1 MQKKISLLKNKNFDF
16 GLVGLGV
23 MGRNFI
29 LNVAENG
36 YSCIGLSSNIESI
49 KILRKEGKDFNVDG
63 TQSAKEFL
71 ISLNRPRKIMLLVP
85 AGEPVDSTINRF
97 LPYLDDG
104 DMIIDGGNSHYD
116 DTERRY
122 KYLKD
127 KKIKFIG
134 AGVSGGSKGARFG
147 PSIMPGGD
155 KDSYEIIKP
164 IFESV
169 SAKINGE
176 PCVTYLGNTSSG
188 HYVKMIHNGI
198 EYGIMQLISE
208 SYHILKN
215 GLKKENFDI
224 YNTFKKWNKGMLNSY
239 LIEITRDI
247 FNVKDKNS
255 DNYLIDLI
263 LDKAK
268 QKGTG
273 KWTSQS
279 AMDFGISIPTIDSS
293 VSMRIISSFKDTRV
307 RAEKIYAKKTVSSSS
322 SIKTEDIENALKF
335 SFIITF
341 AQGLSQLKVV
351 SEEKSYNLNYEKI
364 CKIWRGGCII
374 RAKMLDDFMRAYNK
388 NSSLE
393 NLIFDKNISEII
405 KETDSSIRKVLI
417 FCIEN
422 NIPSH
427 ALFSSLSYYDSL
439 KSSILPMNLI
449 QAQRDYFGE
458 HTYERIDKEG
468 FFHTD
473 WENN

>member
-1 MQKKISLLKNKNFDF
+1 MKNKKFDF

-29 LNVAENG
+29 LNIAENG
-36 YSCIGLSSNIESI
+36 FSCIGLSSSIESI
-49 KILRKEGKDFNVDG
+49 KILRKEGKDFIVDG
-63 TQSAKEFL
+63 TQSEKEFL
-71 ISLNRPRKIMLLVP
+71 NSLSRPRKVMLLVP
-85 AGEPVDSTINRF
+85 AGEPVDSTIKKF
-97 LPYLDDG
+97 LPYLDKD
-104 DMIIDGGNSHYD
+104 DIIIDGGNSHYD

-122 KYLKD
+122 KYLKE
-127 KKIKFIG
+127 KNIKFIG

-169 SAKINGE
+169 SAKVKGE

-215 GLKKENFDI
+215 GLNKENIEI
-224 YNTFKKWNKGMLNSY
+224 YNTFKKWNDGMLNSY
-239 LIEITRDI
+239 LVEITRDV
-247 FNVKDKNS
+247 FKVKDENS

-279 AMDFGISIPTIDSS
+279 AMDFGVSIPTIDSS
-293 VSMRIISSFKDTRV
+293 VSMRIISSFKETRIK
-307 RAEKIYAKKTVSSSS
+307 AQKLYSKKIISPTS
-322 SIKTEDIENALKF
+322 SIKSDDIEKALIF

-341 AQGLSQLKVV
+341 AQGLSQLKIV

-374 RAKMLDDFMRAYNK
+374 RAQLLEGFMQAYRK
-388 NSSLE
+388 NSSLD
-393 NLIFDKNISEII
+393 NLIFDENISEII
-405 KETDSSIRKVLI
+405 NKTVLSIRKVSI
-417 FCIEN
+417 YCIEN

-427 ALFSSLSYYDSL
+427 ALLSSLSYFDSI
-439 KSSILPMNLI
+439 KSSMLPMNLI

-468 FFHTD
+468 LFHTD
-473 WENN
+473 WEK

>member
-1 MQKKISLLKNKNFDF
+1 MKNKKFDF

-36 YSCIGLSSNIESI
+36 FSCIGLSSSIESI
-49 KILRKEGKDFNVDG
+49 KILRKEGKDFIVDG
-63 TQSAKEFL
+63 TQSEKEFL
-71 ISLNRPRKIMLLVP
+71 NSLSRPRKVMLLVP
-85 AGEPVDSTINRF
+85 AGEPVDSTIKKF
-97 LPYLDDG
+97 LPYLDKD
-104 DMIIDGGNSHYD
+104 DIIIDGGNSHYN

-122 KYLKD
+122 RYLKE
-127 KKIKFIG
+127 KNIKFIG

-164 IFESV
+164 IFENV
-169 SAKINGE
+169 SAKVKGE

-215 GLKKENFDI
+215 GLNKENI
-224 YNTFKKWNKGMLNSY
+224 EIHNTFKKWNDGMLNSY
-239 LIEITRDI
+239 LVEITRDV
-247 FNVKDKNS
+247 FKVKDEKS

-279 AMDFGISIPTIDSS
+279 AMDFGVSIPTIDSS
-293 VSMRIISSFKDTRV
+293 VSMRIISSFKETRV
-307 RAEKIYAKKTVSSSS
+307 KAQKLYSKKIISSTS
-322 SIKTEDIENALKF
+322 SIKSDDIEKALIF
-335 SFIITF
+335 SFVITF

-374 RAKMLDDFMRAYNK
+374 RAQLLEDFMQAYRK
-388 NSSLE
+388 NSSLD
-393 NLIFDKNISEII
+393 NLIFDDNISEII
-405 KETDSSIRKVLI
+405 NKTVLSMRKVSI
-417 FCIEN
+417 YCIEN

-427 ALFSSLSYYDSL
+427 ALLSSLSYFDSI
-439 KSSILPMNLI
+439 KSSMLPMNLI

-468 FFHTD
+468 LFHTD
-473 WENN
+473 WEKK

>member
-1 MQKKISLLKNKNFDF
+1 MKNKKFDF

-36 YSCIGLSSNIESI
+36 FSCIGLSSSIESI
-49 KILRKEGKDFNVDG
+49 KILRKEGKDFIVDG
-63 TQSAKEFL
+63 TQSEKEFL
-71 ISLNRPRKIMLLVP
+71 NSLSRPRKVMLLVP
-85 AGEPVDSTINRF
+85 AGEPVDSTIKK
-97 LPYLDDG
+97 LQPYLNKDDI
-104 DMIIDGGNSHYD
+104 IIDGGNSHYD

-122 KYLKD
+122 KYLKE
-127 KKIKFIG
+127 KNIKFIG

-169 SAKINGE
+169 SAKVKGE

-215 GLKKENFDI
+215 GLNKENIEI
-224 YNTFKKWNKGMLNSY
+224 YNTFKKWNDGMLNSY
-239 LIEITRDI
+239 LVEITRDV
-247 FNVKDKNS
+247 FKVKDEKS
-255 DNYLIDLI
+255 ENYLIDLI

-279 AMDFGISIPTIDSS
+279 AMDFGVSIPTIDSS
-293 VSMRIISSFKDTRV
+293 VSMRIISSFKETRIK
-307 RAEKIYAKKTVSSSS
+307 AQKLYSKKIISPTS
-322 SIKTEDIENALKF
+322 SIKSDDIEKALIF

-341 AQGLSQLKVV
+341 AQGLSQLKIV

-374 RAKMLDDFMRAYNK
+374 RAQLLEGFMQAYRK
-388 NSSLE
+388 NSSLD
-393 NLIFDKNISEII
+393 NLIFDENISEII
-405 KETDSSIRKVLI
+405 NKTVLSIRKVSI
-417 FCIEN
+417 YCIEN

-427 ALFSSLSYYDSL
+427 ALLSSLSYFDSI
-439 KSSILPMNLI
+439 KSSMLPMNLI

-468 FFHTD
+468 LFHTD
-473 WENN
+473 WEK

>member
-1 MQKKISLLKNKNFDF
+1 MKNKKFDF

-29 LNVAENG
+29 LNIAENG
-36 YSCIGLSSNIESI
+36 FSCIGLSSSIESI
-49 KILRKEGKDFNVDG
+49 KILRKEGKDFIVDG
-63 TQSAKEFL
+63 TQSEKEFL
-71 ISLNRPRKIMLLVP
+71 NSLSRPRKVMLLVP
-85 AGEPVDSTINRF
+85 AGEPVDSTIKKF
-97 LPYLDDG
+97 LPYLDKD
-104 DMIIDGGNSHYD
+104 DIIIDGGNSHYD

-122 KYLKD
+122 KYLKE
-127 KKIKFIG
+127 KNIKFIG

-169 SAKINGE
+169 SAKVKGE

-215 GLKKENFDI
+215 GLNKENIEI
-224 YNTFKKWNKGMLNSY
+224 YNTFKKWNDGMLNSY
-239 LIEITRDI
+239 LVEITRDV
-247 FNVKDKNS
+247 FKVKDENS

-279 AMDFGISIPTIDSS
+279 AMDFGVSIPTIDSS
-293 VSMRIISSFKDTRV
+293 VSMRIISSFKETRIK
-307 RAEKIYAKKTVSSSS
+307 AQKLYSKKIISPTS
-322 SIKTEDIENALKF
+322 SIKSDDIEKALIF

-341 AQGLSQLKVV
+341 AQGLSQLKIV

-374 RAKMLDDFMRAYNK
+374 RAQLLEGFMQAYRK
-388 NSSLE
+388 NSSLD
-393 NLIFDKNISEII
+393 NLIFDENISEII
-405 KETDSSIRKVLI
+405 NKTALSIRKVSI
-417 FCIEN
+417 YCIEN

-427 ALFSSLSYYDSL
+427 ALLSSLSYFDSI
-439 KSSILPMNLI
+439 KSSMLPMNLI

-468 FFHTD
+468 LFHTD
-473 WENN
+473 WEK

>member
-1 MQKKISLLKNKNFDF
+1 MKNKKFDF

-29 LNVAENG
+29 LNIAENG
-36 YSCIGLSSNIESI
+36 FSCIGLSSSIESI
-49 KILRKEGKDFNVDG
+49 KILRKEGKDFIVDG
-63 TQSAKEFL
+63 TQSEKEFL
-71 ISLNRPRKIMLLVP
+71 NSLSRPRKVMLLVP
-85 AGEPVDSTINRF
+85 AGEPVDSTIKKF
-97 LPYLDDG
+97 LPYLDKD
-104 DMIIDGGNSHYD
+104 DIIIDGGNSHYD

-122 KYLKD
+122 TYLKE
-127 KKIKFIG
+127 KNIKFIG

-169 SAKINGE
+169 SAKVKGE

-215 GLKKENFDI
+215 GLNKENIEI
-224 YNTFKKWNKGMLNSY
+224 YNTFKKWNDGMLNSY
-239 LIEITRDI
+239 LVEITRDV
-247 FNVKDKNS
+247 FKVKDENS

-279 AMDFGISIPTIDSS
+279 AMDFGVSIPTIDSS
-293 VSMRIISSFKDTRV
+293 VSMRIISSFKETRIK
-307 RAEKIYAKKTVSSSS
+307 AQKLYSKKIISPTS
-322 SIKTEDIENALKF
+322 SIKSDDIEKALIF

-341 AQGLSQLKVV
+341 AQGLSQLKIV

-374 RAKMLDDFMRAYNK
+374 RAQLLEGFMQAYRK
-388 NSSLE
+388 NSSLD
-393 NLIFDKNISEII
+393 NLIFDENISEII
-405 KETDSSIRKVLI
+405 NKTALSIRKVSI
-417 FCIEN
+417 YCIEN

-427 ALFSSLSYYDSL
+427 ALLSSLSYFDSI
-439 KSSILPMNLI
+439 KSSMLPMNLI

-468 FFHTD
+468 LFHTD
-473 WENN
+473 WEK

>member
-1 MQKKISLLKNKNFDF
+1 MKNNNFDF

-36 YSCIGLSSNIESI
+36 YSCLGLSSSIESI
-49 KILRKEGKDFNVDG
+49 KILRKEGQDYNVDG
-63 TQSAKEFL
+63 TQSVKEFL
-71 ISLNRPRKIMLLVP
+71 NYLNRPRKIMLLVP
-85 AGEPVDSTINRF
+85 AGEPVDSTIKRF
-97 LPYLDDG
+97 LPYLDDN
-104 DMIIDGGNSHYD
+104 DLIIDGGNSHYD

-122 KYLKD
+122 KYLKE
-127 KKIKFIG
+127 KKIRFIG
-134 AGVSGGSKGARFG
+134 SGVSGGSKGARFG

-155 KDSYEIIKP
+155 KDAYEVIKP

-176 PCVTYLGNTSSG
+176 PCVSYLGNTSSG

-215 GLKKENFDI
+215 GLRKENIDI
-224 YNTFKKWNKGMLNSY
+224 YNAFEKWNNGTLNSY
-239 LIEITRDI
+239 LVEITRDI
-247 FNVKDKNS
+247 FKVKDKNS

-293 VSMRIISSFKDTRV
+293 VSMRIISSFKETRV
-307 RAEKIYAKKTVSSSS
+307 KAEKLYSGNKIITSNSSLE
-322 SIKTEDIENALKF
+322 TDDIEKALIF

-341 AQGLSQLKVV
+341 AQGLSQLKIV

-374 RAKMLDDFMRAYNK
+374 RAKLLEDFMQAYKK

-393 NLIFDKNISEII
+393 NLIFDENISKII
-405 KETDSSIRKVLI
+405 KKTVLSIRKVSI
-417 FCIEN
+417 YCIEN

-427 ALFSSLSYYDSL
+427 ALLSSLSYFDSL
-439 KSSILPMNLI
+439 KSSMLPMNLI

-473 WENN
+473 WESN

>member
-1 MQKKISLLKNKNFDF
+1 MKNKKFDF

-29 LNVAENG
+29 LNIAENG
-36 YSCIGLSSNIESI
+36 FSCIGLSSSIESI
-49 KILRKEGKDFNVDG
+49 KILRKEGKDFIVDG
-63 TQSAKEFL
+63 TQSEKEFL
-71 ISLNRPRKIMLLVP
+71 NSLSRPRKVMLLVP
-85 AGEPVDSTINRF
+85 AGEPVDSTIKKF
-97 LPYLDDG
+97 LPYLDKD
-104 DMIIDGGNSHYD
+104 DIIIDGGNSHYD

-122 KYLKD
+122 TYLKE
-127 KKIKFIG
+127 KNIKFIG

-155 KDSYEIIKP
+155 KDSYDIIKP

-169 SAKINGE
+169 SAKVKGE

-215 GLKKENFDI
+215 GLNKENIEI
-224 YNTFKKWNKGMLNSY
+224 YNTFKKWNDGMLNSY
-239 LIEITRDI
+239 LVEITRDV
-247 FNVKDKNS
+247 FKVKDEKS
-255 DNYLIDLI
+255 ENYLIDLI

-279 AMDFGISIPTIDSS
+279 AMDFGVSIPTIDSS
-293 VSMRIISSFKDTRV
+293 VSMRIISSFKETRIK
-307 RAEKIYAKKTVSSSS
+307 AQKLYSKKIISPTS
-322 SIKTEDIENALKF
+322 SIKSDDIEKALIF

-341 AQGLSQLKVV
+341 AQGLSQLKIV

-374 RAKMLDDFMRAYNK
+374 RAQLLEGFMQAYRK
-388 NSSLE
+388 NSSLD
-393 NLIFDKNISEII
+393 NLIFDENISEII
-405 KETDSSIRKVLI
+405 NKTVLSIRKVSI
-417 FCIEN
+417 YCIEN

-427 ALFSSLSYYDSL
+427 ALLSSLSYFDSI
-439 KSSILPMNLI
+439 KSSMLPMNLI

-468 FFHTD
+468 LFHTD
-473 WENN
+473 WEK